1 LRERCTPA
9 ADHPQAPT
17 AIFQHHEVAE
27 RRDPRLVH
35 GADVDP
41 AVVAMAART
50 AGAAVEL
57 HSERGRGHG
66 ELYFVSMPG
75 SFPLAML
82 AVAETLRITVPTV
95 LDAVSGKLTR
105 EACDRRLSEW
115 AGRVVREAGID
126 LDVRGVENIR
136 TDEPLVLMS
145 NHQSH
150 YDIPVLFR
158 SFPGSMRMV
167 AKTELHRIPLFG
179 RALRAAEFVEVDRS
193 NKERARASIAVAKER
208 LASGVN
214 VWIAPE
220 GTRSVTGKL
229 GPLKKGGFVL
239 ARDMNARI
247 LPITIDGTRHVLPPH
262 TAKVQRGV
270 KVTVT
275 FHPLV
280 DPSAF
285 DKEALVAEVARLIG
299 SALPE
304 ELR

>member
-1 LRERCTPA
+1 
-9 ADHPQAPT
+9 
-17 AIFQHHEVAE
+17 
-27 RRDPRLVH
+27 
-35 GADVDP
+35 
-41 AVVAMAART
+41 MA
-50 AGAAVEL
+50 
-57 HSERGRGHG
+57 
-66 ELYFVSMPG
+66 G
-75 SFPLAML
+75 SYPLAAL

-95 LDAVSGKLTR
+95 LDAVAGKLTR
-105 EACDRRLSEW
+105 AACDRRLSEW
-115 AGRVVREAGID
+115 AARVVREAGID
-126 LDVRGVENIR
+126 LDVRGLEHTR

-150 YDIPVLFR
+150 YDIPVLYR

-167 AKTELHRIPLFG
+167 AKSELHRIPLFG

-247 LPITIDGTRHVLPPH
+247 LPITIEGTRHVLPPH

-280 DPSAF
+280 DPNAF
-285 DKEALVAEVARLIG
+285 DKEALVAEVARIIG